1 MHVEKKNFTRLIA
14 LSVLLA
20 PLWCAVGQSSPG
32 PEAVLKEDVF
42 QFQAVL
48 EGTPVVHEFVI
59 HNRGDEDLKI
69 LNIQSG

>member
-1 MHVEKKNFTRLIA
+1 MSRKTLPCWIA
-14 LSVLLA
+14 LGVLFA
-20 PLWCAVGQSSPG
+20 PLLCAVGQSSAG

-42 QFQAVL
+42 QFQPVL
-48 EGTPVVHEFVI
+48 EGTPVVHEFVV